1 MGRAYE
7 VRKASMAKTGLKKTK
22 VYSKYG
28 KEIYMAAKQG
38 LPDPEMNVG
47 LRRIIDEARSKE
59 VPADVIQRAID
70 KAKGGSEESY
80 HSSTY
85 EGFGPG
91 ASTIIVECL
100 TDNDNRTV
108 SDVRNCFTKT
118 NSKMGVSG
126 SVIHFYEHAGVLSFE
141 NSDEE
146 QVMEILL
153 MADVEL
159 SDIEVEDGYMNITVE
174 PSHLHKAKDALE
186 NELGEFKF
194 DVLEITYI
202 PFEYVKLDS
211 DEEKKEF
218 NKLMTMLNDVEDVQ
232 NVYHNVQGADE

>member
-7 VRKASMAKTGLKKTK
+7 VRKASMAKTSVKKAK

-47 LRRIIDEARSKE
+47 LRRVIEEARSKE

-80 HSSTY
+80 HASSY

-91 ASTIIVECL
+91 AATVIVECL
-100 TDNDNRTV
+100 TDNDNRTY
-108 SDVRNCFTKT
+108 SDVRNCFNKS
-118 NSKMGVSG
+118 NGKIGVNG
-126 SVIHFYEHAGVLSFE
+126 SVAHSYEHVGILSFE

-146 QVMEILL
+146 AVLELLL
-153 MADVEL
+153 MAEVEV
-159 SDIEVEDGYMNITVE
+159 SDIELEDGFMTITVD

-186 NELGEFKF
+186 EELGAMKF
-194 DVLEITYI
+194 DVLEISYI
-202 PFEYVKLDS
+202 PFEYVTLESEDDVKS
-211 DEEKKEF
+211 F
-218 NKLMTMLNDVEDVQ
+218 QKLMDMLDDVEDVQ
-232 NVYHNVQGADE
+232 NVYHNVQGV